1 MPARL
6 QSSESNRTVLLDKPI
21 MFVGRHPDCD
31 LVITHS
37 RKVSRKH
44 CCLAEING
52 QFVVRD
58 LGSTNG
64 VQINGR
70 RVTGTRELHSGDE
83 LIIGDCAYQ
92 FLDGQII
99 PEDQP
104 VARPGQANHAAEQ
117 KEPVTPLHAPQI
129 KRDSPLESELSSEI
143 PLMLDEDDADGFE
156 AFPGD
161 RPQFRPNLRRRAN
174 SDSHMELA
182 ID

>member
-70 RVTGTRELHSGDE
+70 RVTGTRELHNGDE

-92 FLDGQII
+92 FFDAQII
-99 PEDQP
+99 AEEPSLNRSASHRNTADQ
-104 VARPGQANHAAEQ
+104 RG
-117 KEPVTPLHAPQI
+117 PVTPLHTPGLNGHPPL
-129 KRDSPLESELSSEI
+129 DSEMSSEVPI
-143 PLMLDEDDADGFE
+143 MLDEVDDDGFE